1 MLGYSP
7 AELLGRDVHAAI
19 HCPPGTAA
27 SHTPCSLG
35 VAMRA
40 GQTLREDAETFWRAD
55 GLPLPVTVATHP
67 MLKGDTVIGT
77 VVSFS
82 DNTQRQ
88 AAEAAR
94 EAARAAAEL
103 LARTR
108 SEFLANMSH
117 EIRTPINAVL
127 GFAHLGLTLD
137 IPPRARDY
145 LNKIHS
151 ASESLLRIINDILDI
166 SKLDAGKLE
175 IESVP
180 FGLDDVL
187 HRVANLFA
195 LKAREKGVELVI
207 AAVPNVPD
215 GLLGDPLR
223 LGQVLINLMSN
234 ALKFTER
241 GEIRLIVEPVAI
253 TADAVRLRFEVRD
266 TGLGMT
272 PDQQAGLFT
281 AFTQAD
287 SSITRKYGGTGLGL
301 AISKQLVQRMHGE
314 IEVESEP
321 GVGSS
326 FRFTARF
333 GIATGMAARGSVNSS
348 MAGKQLLV
356 VDDNDSMR
364 KLFVQVGKKFGCA
377 VEEADSGQAVMD
389 RLQAGAHFDVI
400 LLDWNM
406 PDMDG
411 LATAHGVRAAGYTM
425 PIILVTGGDAEMA
438 RARAKAGDIQ
448 AFLSKPV
455 TRSTLHDTI
464 TGVLRGDHAAEP
476 LLVAR
481 QGTVPDLSG
490 AHILLVDDNDFNRQ
504 VGRELVELTGAK
516 VDTANDGELAVAAV
530 TQGGYQLVLMD
541 LQMPVMDG
549 YTAARIIRE
558 LWPDLPILALT
569 AHAMSEETARV
580 LAAGMNDLLTKPILP
595 DALYAMLTRWL
606 PASGRTVRVMP
617 AVPPA
622 PTSAPP
628 SPVTA
633 DIFDLATALTR
644 VNGDRKMLERFL
656 RLFRER
662 NAAIVAEI
670 GAACAAQDPATAR
683 RLAHALKGGA
693 GTVGLVELEAVAA
706 RLEATLEQAVQG
718 RDNPARRDED
728 FTALA
733 AAWPRA
739 LVALATQLDVPDAHE
754 H

>member
-1 MLGYSP
+1 
-7 AELLGRDVHAAI
+7 
-19 HCPPGTAA
+19 
-27 SHTPCSLG
+27 
-35 VAMRA
+35 MR
-40 GQTLREDAETFWRAD
+40 
-55 GLPLPVTVATHP
+55 
-67 MLKGDTVIGT
+67 KGDIVIGA
-77 VVSFS
+77 VMSFS
-82 DNTQRQ
+82 DNTLRQ
-88 AAEAAR
+88 AAEDAR

-151 ASESLLRIINDILDI
+151 ASESLLRIINDILDL
-166 SKLDAGKLE
+166 SKLDANKLE
-175 IESVP
+175 MESVP

-187 HRVANLFA
+187 HRVASLFT

-215 GLLGDPLR
+215 SLLGDPLR

-241 GEIRLIVEPVAI
+241 GEIHLIVEPVTI
-253 TADAVRLRFEVRD
+253 TADAVSLRFEVRD
-266 TGLGMT
+266 TGVGMT
-272 PDQQAGLFT
+272 PEQQAGLFT
-281 AFTQAD
+281 AFVQAD
-287 SSITRKYGGTGLGL
+287 SSTTRKYGGTGLGL
-301 AISKQLVQRMHGE
+301 AISKQLVQRMQGE

-321 GVGSS
+321 GAGSS

-333 GIATGMAARGSVNSS
+333 DIATGMAARGSANSS
-348 MAGKQLLV
+348 LTGKQLLV

-364 KLFVQVGKKFGCA
+364 KLFIQVGKKFGCQ
-377 VEEADSGQAVMD
+377 VEEADSGQTAMD
-389 RLQAGAHFDVI
+389 RLQAGTHFDVI

-411 LATAHGVRAAGYTM
+411 LATAHAVRTAGYTM

-438 RARAKAGDIQ
+438 RAQAKAGDIQ

-464 TGVLRGDHAAEP
+464 ISVLRGDHAAEP
-476 LLVAR
+476 LLVSG
-481 QGTVPDLSG
+481 QGTPPDLSG

-504 VGRELVELTGAK
+504 VGRELVELTGATIG
-516 VDTANDGELAVAAV
+516 TANDGELAVAAV
-530 TQGGYQLVLMD
+530 TDGSYDLVLMD

-580 LAAGMNDLLTKPILP
+580 LAVGMNGIITKPILP
-595 DALYAMLTRWL
+595 DALYAMLARWL
-606 PASGRTVRVMP
+606 PRGARQDRATP
-617 AVPPA
+617 AVPVAAVRAGAAPVIAPA
-622 PTSAPP
+622 PPA
-628 SPVTA
+628 TA
-633 DIFDLATALTR
+633 DIFDLAAALTR

-656 RLFRER
+656 RLFRDR
-662 NAAIVAEI
+662 NASMLTEM
-670 GAACAAQDPATAR
+670 GAALAAQDLTTAR

-693 GTVGLVELEAVAA
+693 GTVGLIELQLTAT
-706 RLEATLEQAVQG
+706 RLEATLAKSLDGMDES
-718 RDNPARRDED
+718 ARRDED
-728 FTALA
+728 FAALA
-733 AAWPRA
+733 AAWPPA
-739 LVALATQLDVPDAHE
+739 MEALAAALEPSAAHQN
-754 H
+754 